1 MPRKA
6 WNELTDRQRNVLEAA
21 IDLVNG
27 GLDAEEALGC
37 YRVICD
43 YVASSKLDDPSE
55 PVS

>member
-6 WNELTDRQRNVLEAA
+6 WNELTDQQRNVLEAA

-43 YVASSKLDDPSE
+43 YVASSKLDEPSE